1 MSHRLY
7 HTEGFILQYR
17 PRSEDSKMLYLFTPD
32 FGLIVVVAQ
41 GVRKETSKLRANI
54 TDFSYGHYSLVRGRE
69 FWRLVSAEKSNDFF
83 GSLSSVEKRAI
94 VGHIFRLLLILIEE
108 EESREIF
115 TELKE
120 VFSWLA
126 KLKDRDLILAVE
138 KMAVLRLLHH
148 LGYLKSDRQLDRF
161 VSEKNWSVTDLT
173 LLAEPKTSH
182 YVVQYLNKTLKELHW

>member
-17 PRSEDSKMLYLFTPD
+17 PRSEDSKLLYLFTPD

-138 KMAVLRLLHH
+138 KMIISFIVAMGKNRVIGRNGKLPWSMPADLEYFR
-148 LGYLKSDRQLDRF
+148 
-161 VSEKNWSVTDLT
+161 EKT
-173 LLAEPKTSH
+173 K
-182 YVVQYLNKTLKELHW
+182 NKIYRDA